1 MAAWAYACHSCGGE
15 PTTWYVPQAA
25 VEEMPRDVRIVRVRV
40 GSEWL
45 GAVVD
50 RSRRVSVEGLLLREV
65 IASNAADCPECADAL
80 SASGSGRV
88 GQQAVSAAREAD
100 LSATAT
106 EPPGSAVQAAAI
118 SLAGIRLAVV
128 AVSRDLVRSPGEADM
143 AIDDLRPRFGGV
155 PVVLTAQNDEG
166 APIYYGDRE
175 LVEMLAEVPLEK
187 MPWREYRIG

>member
-1 MAAWAYACHSCGGE
+1 MAAWAYACHPCGGE
-15 PTTWYVPQAA
+15 PATWYVPQAT
-25 VEEMPRDVRIVRVRV
+25 VDEMPRDVRVVRVQV

-45 GAVVD
+45 CAVVD
-50 RSRRVSVEGLLLREV
+50 RSRRVNVEGLLLREV
-65 IASNAADCPECADAL
+65 IASNAADCPECAQAL
-80 SASGSGRV
+80 SAAEAGRG
-88 GQQAVSAAREAD
+88 GQRVASAAEGAD
-100 LSATAT
+100 ESATAAT
-106 EPPGSAVQAAAI
+106 QPASAVQAAAI

-155 PVVLTAQNDEG
+155 PVVLMAQNDEG

-175 LVEMLAEVPLEK
+175 LVELLAEVPLEK